1 MLMDPSLDSELRDDF
16 LVEAGELVLRLGE
29 QLIQLET
36 SPLDRELLNAVFR
49 VFHTVKGGAGFL
61 AIDPMVQLC
70 HCAEELLNE
79 ARKATLV
86 LGPAQMDAL
95 LEALDLL
102 NGMME
107 ALANDTPM
115 ASPPQ
120 ALLERLLPPVAR
132 PVAAQSATAVAP
144 LDGVDSVEQAFEAM
158 LQEVHGAQP
167 ATTDSSKGNIS
178 HNEFEALLDSLYGQG
193 GAPGTAPASAA
204 PIKSAAPNQS
214 ASPNQSAAPNQSAS
228 PNQSDERIGEDEFE
242 ALLDSI
248 HGKGAVPGAVAAVTV
263 AKVEPAGAI
272 GDDEFEALLDNLHG
286 KGGLPGSQPAAAQPP
301 VVAASAPAP
310 GPAATVAMPTT
321 AAASA
326 TTQTAAAAKP
336 TAAAAE
342 TTVRVDTARLDAL
355 VNRAGELVL
364 LRNRLL
370 SLAARSNDEPL
381 ALAADELDRI
391 SDELQSA
398 VLGMRMQPIGR
409 LFQRFPR
416 IVRDL
421 ARQLGKDIE
430 LVQEGED
437 TDLDRSLVEALADPL
452 VHLLRNA
459 VDHGLEDPAERERV
473 GKPRK
478 GIVRLSASQRG
489 ERIVIAVSDDGRGM
503 DPEVLRRKALEKGVI
518 DAAQASRLSEME
530 CYELIFRP
538 GFSTAATISDI
549 SGRGVGMDVVKTRVA
564 ELGGTLQVHSRLGH
578 GSTLEL
584 TVPLTLA
591 ILRVLMV
598 RVGDRLFALPLGNV
612 SEVFELDAAQDRT
625 LDGRRVAAHRGR
637 ALVLGDLAGWAGI
650 AGPGGNHVVVLHVG
664 HLHLGCLVHE
674 VIGREDVMVKPLGPL
689 FEGVPGVAG
698 ATVTGD
704 GQLAL
709 VLDLAALSE
718 GAGRLL
724 PALGVSA

>member
-115 ASPPQ
+115 ASPPPG
-120 ALLERLLPPVAR
+120 LLERLLPPVAR
-132 PVAAQSATAVAP
+132 PGATQSAAVVAP
-144 LDGVDSVEQAFEAM
+144 LDGIDSVEQAFEAM
-158 LQEVHGAQP
+158 LQEVRGPQP
-167 ATTDSSKGNIS
+167 ATTDTSKGNIS

-193 GAPGTAPASAA
+193 GAPGASPAANAPSSAVVSA
-204 PIKSAAPNQS
+204 PPIK
-214 ASPNQSAAPNQSAS
+214 
-228 PNQSDERIGEDEFE
+228 SDERIGEDEFE

-248 HGKGAVPGAVAAVTV
+248 HGKGAVPGAAEVTV
-263 AKVEPAGAI
+263 AKVQPAGAI
-272 GDDEFEALLDNLHG
+272 GDDEFEALLDDLHG
-286 KGGLPGSQPAAAQPP
+286 KGGLPGSQPAVAQAP
-301 VVAASAPAP
+301 VAVASAPAP
-310 GPAATVAMPTT
+310 GPAVTVEMPT
-321 AAASA
+321 AAAPST
-326 TTQTAAAAKP
+326 TTQTAAPAKP

-370 SLAARSNDEPL
+370 SLAARSNDESL

-430 LVQEGED
+430 LVQEGEE

-478 GIVRLSASQRG
+478 GVVRLSASQRG

-518 DAAQASRLSEME
+518 DAAQASRLSEVE

-564 ELGGTLQVHSRLGH
+564 ELGGTLRVHSRLGH

-650 AGPGGNHVVVLHVG
+650 NGPGGSHVVVLHVG

>member
-1 MLMDPSLDSELRDDF
+1 MDPTLDSELRDDF
-16 LVEAGELVLRLGE
+16 LVEAGELILRLGE

-36 SPLDRELLNAVFR
+36 SPLDRELLNGVFR

-61 AIDPMVQLC
+61 AIEPMVQLC

-79 ARKATLV
+79 ARNATLV

-102 NGMME
+102 NGMMD
-107 ALANDTPM
+107 ALIAATPLT
-115 ASPPQ
+115 APPSS
-120 ALLERLLPPVAR
+120 LLDRLR
-132 PVAAQSATAVAP
+132 PAAAKPETATTKVVMNSTNADA
-144 LDGVDSVEQAFEAM
+144 VEQAFEVM
-158 LQEVHGAQP
+158 LDEIRERQP
-167 ATTDSSKGNIS
+167 AAASTSEGHINDDEFEALLNSLYGEGVAPGVEADAVSTPSVAESGVPSSRDTPIDVD
-178 HNEFEALLDSLYGQG
+178 EFEALLDSL
-193 GAPGTAPASAA
+193 
-204 PIKSAAPNQS
+204 
-214 ASPNQSAAPNQSAS
+214 
-228 PNQSDERIGEDEFE
+228 
-242 ALLDSI
+242 
-248 HGKGAVPGAVAAVTV
+248 HGKGLAPGAPTTLATSPTLVPLAPVIADDAAIEPPANTKSVATPAKSAVT
-263 AKVEPAGAI
+263 
-272 GDDEFEALLDNLHG
+272 
-286 KGGLPGSQPAAAQPP
+286 S
-301 VVAASAPAP
+301 
-310 GPAATVAMPTT
+310 
-321 AAASA
+321 
-326 TTQTAAAAKP
+326 
-336 TAAAAE
+336 E
-342 TTVRVDTARLDAL
+342 TTVRVDTAKLDAL

-370 SLAARSNDEPL
+370 SLASRSDSEPL
-381 ALAADELDRI
+381 TLAAGELDRI
-391 SDELQSA
+391 SDELQTA
-398 VLGMRMQPIGR
+398 VLGMRMQPVGR

-430 LVQEGED
+430 LIQEGEN

-459 VDHGLEDPAERERV
+459 VDHGLEAPMEREQA
-473 GKPRK
+473 GKSRK
-478 GIVRLSASQRG
+478 GTVRLAASQRG
-489 ERIVIAVSDDGRGM
+489 ERIVISVSDDGRGM
-503 DPEVLRRKALEKGVI
+503 DPEVLRRKAVEKGVI
-518 DAAQASRLSEME
+518 DAAQAARLSEVE

-564 ELGGTLQVHSRLGH
+564 ELGGTLQVRSRLGH

-612 SEVFELDAAQDRT
+612 SEVFELGSAQDQA

-650 AGPGGNHVVVLHVG
+650 DGASGGHVVVLHVG

-704 GQLAL
+704 GRLAL
-709 VLDLAALSE
+709 VLDLSAL
-718 GAGRLL
+718 AGDGNQLL
-724 PALGVSA
+724 PSLKVSA

>member
-1 MLMDPSLDSELRDDF
+1 MDLTLDSELRDDF
-16 LVEAGELVLRLGE
+16 LVEAGELILRLGD

-36 SPLDRELLNAVFR
+36 APLDRELLNAVFR

-61 AIDPMVQLC
+61 AIEPMVQLC

-79 ARKATLV
+79 ARNGALV

-95 LEALDLL
+95 LEALDQL
-102 NGMME
+102 NGMMD
-107 ALANDTPM
+107 ALNGATPLL
-115 ASPPQ
+115 APPPSLLDRLRPAAAKPAGAAAK
-120 ALLERLLPPVAR
+120 ALPAKVHADP
-132 PVAAQSATAVAP
+132 
-144 LDGVDSVEQAFEAM
+144 VEQAFEAM
-158 LQEVHGAQP
+158 LDGLREQP
-167 ATTDSSKGNIS
+167 SVAVSAAAGDINDS
-178 HNEFEALLDSLYGQG
+178 EFEALLDSLYGTG
-193 GAPGTAPASAA
+193 VAPGADAVDALPPSGAAGEQPSAHDG
-204 PIKSAAPNQS
+204 PF
-214 ASPNQSAAPNQSAS
+214 
-228 PNQSDERIGEDEFE
+228 DGDEFE
-242 ALLDSI
+242 ALLD
-248 HGKGAVPGAVAAVTV
+248 T
-263 AKVEPAGAI
+263 
-272 GDDEFEALLDNLHG
+272 LHG
-286 KGGLPGSQPAAAQPP
+286 KGLAPGVTETAAAGAVPEP
-301 VVAASAPAP
+301 VAAVRVGAQSIPAN
-310 GPAATVAMPTT
+310 PAATPT
-321 AAASA
+321 
-326 TTQTAAAAKP
+326 KP
-336 TAAAAE
+336 TAVAE
-342 TTVRVDTARLDAL
+342 TTVRVDTAKLDAL
-355 VNRAGELVL
+355 LNRAGELVL
-364 LRNRLL
+364 VRNRLL
-370 SLAARSNDEPL
+370 TLAARSDNEPL
-381 ALAADELDRI
+381 NVAAGELDRI
-391 SDELQSA
+391 SDELQTA
-398 VLGMRMQPIGR
+398 VLGMRMQPVGR

-430 LVQEGED
+430 LIQEGED

-459 VDHGLEDPAERERV
+459 VDHGLEPPLERERA
-473 GKPRK
+473 GKSRK
-478 GIVRLSASQRG
+478 GSVRLAASQRG
-489 ERIVIAVSDDGRGM
+489 ERIVISVSDDGRGM

-518 DAAQASRLSEME
+518 DAAQAAHLSEVE

-564 ELGGTLQVHSRLGH
+564 ELGGTLQVRSRLGH

-612 SEVFELDAAQDRT
+612 SEVFELGAAQDHA

-650 AGPGGNHVVVLHVG
+650 GGAAGGHVVVLHVG

-689 FEGVPGVAG
+689 FDGVPGVAG

-704 GQLAL
+704 GRLAL
-709 VLDLAALSE
+709 VLDLAAL
-718 GAGRLL
+718 AGDGDRLL
-724 PALGVSA
+724 SPLKIST

>member
-107 ALANDTPM
+107 ALSNGTAM

-120 ALLERLLPPVAR
+120 SLLERLLPTVAR
-132 PVAAQSATAVAP
+132 PVATQSTAVVAP

-158 LQEVHGAQP
+158 LQQVRGPHP
-167 ATTDSSKGNIS
+167 ATIESSPGNIS
-178 HNEFEALLDSLYGQG
+178 NNEFEALLDSLYGQG
-193 GAPGTAPASAA
+193 GAPGAAPAANAPALAATSAA
-204 PIKSAAPNQS
+204 LNKT
-214 ASPNQSAAPNQSAS
+214 
-228 PNQSDERIGEDEFE
+228 DERIGEDEFE

-248 HGKGAVPGAVAAVTV
+248 HGKGAVPGSGAVPV
-263 AKVEPAGAI
+263 AKVQPAGAI

-286 KGGLPGSQPAAAQPP
+286 KGGLPGSQPAVAQQA
-301 VVAASAPAP
+301 VAIAPAPAP
-310 GPAATVAMPTT
+310 GPAATIETPT
-321 AAASA
+321 APA
-326 TTQTAAAAKP
+326 TTQAAAPAKP

-370 SLAARSNDEPL
+370 SLAARSDDESL

-459 VDHGLEDPAERERV
+459 VDHGLEGPAERERM

-478 GIVRLSASQRG
+478 GIVRLCASQRG

-503 DPEVLRRKALEKGVI
+503 DPEVLRRKAQEKGVI

-650 AGPGGNHVVVLHVG
+650 DGPGGSHVVVLHVG

-718 GAGRLL
+718 GSGRLL

>member
-1 MLMDPSLDSELRDDF
+1 MDPSLDSELRDDF

-61 AIDPMVQLC
+61 AIEPMVQLC

-79 ARKATLV
+79 ARNATLV

-102 NGMME
+102 NGMMDALIAATPLTPPPSSLLGRLRPAAAKPE
-107 ALANDTPM
+107 AATTN
-115 ASPPQ
+115 
-120 ALLERLLPPVAR
+120 V
-132 PVAAQSATAVAP
+132 VVNSADADA
-144 LDGVDSVEQAFEAM
+144 VEQAFEVM
-158 LQEVHGAQP
+158 LDEMRERQP
-167 ATTDSSKGNIS
+167 AVANASGGHIND
-178 HNEFEALLDSLYGQG
+178 NEFEALLDSLYGTG
-193 GAPGTAPASAA
+193 VAPGVDADAA
-204 PIKSAAPNQS
+204 PMPSGAESGVLSRRDDPI
-214 ASPNQSAAPNQSAS
+214 
-228 PNQSDERIGEDEFE
+228 DVDEFE
-242 ALLDSI
+242 ALLDS
-248 HGKGAVPGAVAAVTV
+248 
-263 AKVEPAGAI
+263 
-272 GDDEFEALLDNLHG
+272 LHG
-286 KGGLPGSQPAAAQPP
+286 KGLAPGTPVTDATSTTLAPLAPVIVDAAAIQ
-301 VVAASAPAP
+301 
-310 GPAATVAMPTT
+310 PTT
-321 AAASA
+321 AQPTAASA
-326 TTQTAAAAKP
+326 TSAATAAKP
-336 TAAAAE
+336 VAASE
-342 TTVRVDTARLDAL
+342 TTVRVDTAKLDAL

-370 SLAARSNDEPL
+370 SLASRSDSEPL
-381 ALAADELDRI
+381 TLAAGELDRI
-391 SDELQSA
+391 SDELQTA
-398 VLGMRMQPIGR
+398 VLGMRMQPVGR

-430 LVQEGED
+430 LIQEGED

-459 VDHGLEDPAERERV
+459 VDHGLETPVEREQA
-473 GKPRK
+473 GKSRK
-478 GIVRLSASQRG
+478 GTVRLAASQRG
-489 ERIVIAVSDDGRGM
+489 ERIVISVSDDGRGM

-518 DAAQASRLSEME
+518 DAAQAARLSEVE

-564 ELGGTLQVHSRLGH
+564 ELGGTLQVRSRLGH

-612 SEVFELDAAQDRT
+612 SEVFELGPVQNQA

-637 ALVLGDLAGWAGI
+637 ALMLGDLAGWAGI
-650 AGPGGNHVVVLHVG
+650 DGAAGGHVVVLHVG

-704 GQLAL
+704 GRLAL
-709 VLDLAALSE
+709 VLDLAAL
-718 GAGRLL
+718 AGDGDRLL
-724 PALGVSA
+724 PSLKVSA